1 MRLGYAAMARFI
13 VEGGTPLRGE
23 ITAMGN
29 KNSALPLIAA
39 SLLTSE
45 PVILRNLPRIRDVN
59 GMLEILSGLGATVEW
74 LDPHSVKICAANV
87 GKTSIDPKLSREVRT
102 SLLFA
107 GPMLARFKKVTLGP
121 PGGDVIGRRRTDTH
135 WLALQKFGATLAH
148 DRAGFGLEAAELTGA
163 DILLDEASVT
173 ATENALLCA
182 VLVPGRTVIRNA
194 ASEPHVQELSMVLV
208 QMGARVHGIGTN
220 TLEIRGVPELRGIDH
235 EVWSDHQEVGSFMGL
250 AAMTHGELTVQR
262 CAPQHL
268 AMIRLVFKR
277 LGVDSSVDGDELHVP
292 AKERYVIEQDIGGKI
307 PKVQPQVWPGFP
319 SDLTSMATVFA
330 TQAEGIVLIHEWM
343 YDARM
348 FWLGTLE
355 TMGARLLLADPH
367 RALVVGPTQLYGT
380 DIRSPDIRAGLALLG
395 AALTAKG
402 TSVIDN
408 IDQIDRGY
416 EDIDGRLRGL
426 GAKIE
431 RVA

>member
-1 MRLGYAAMARFI
+1 MARFI

-59 GMLEILSGLGATVEW
+59 GMLEIVAGLGATVEW
-74 LDPHSVKICAANV
+74 LDPHAAKICAANV
-87 GKTSIDPKLSREVRT
+87 NKTTIDPKLSREIRT

-107 GPMLARFKKVTLGP
+107 GPTLARFKKVTLGS

-135 WLALQKFGATLAH
+135 WLALQRFGATLTH
-148 DRAGFGLEAAELTGA
+148 DRTGFGLEAKELAGA
-163 DILLDEASVT
+163 DVLLDEASVT
-173 ATENALLCA
+173 ATENALLCS

-194 ASEPHVQELSMVLV
+194 ASEPHVQELAMVLV

-220 TLEIRGVPELRGIDH
+220 TLEIRGVPELRGVDH

-268 AMIRLVFKR
+268 GMIRAVFKR
-277 LGVDSSVDGDELHVP
+277 LGIDSSIDGDALHVP
-292 AKERYVIEQDIGGKI
+292 AKAQYVIEQDLGGKI
-307 PKVQPQVWPGFP
+307 PKVQSQVWPGFP

-355 TMGARLLLADPH
+355 TMGARLVLADPH
-367 RALVVGPTQLYGT
+367 RAIVVGPSQLYGT
-380 DIRSPDIRAGLALLG
+380 DVQSPDIRAGLALLG
-395 AALTAKG
+395 AALAAKG
-402 TSVIDN
+402 TSVISN
-408 IDQIDRGY
+408 IEQIDRGY

>member
-1 MRLGYAAMARFI
+1 MARFI

-23 ITAMGN
+23 ITAKGN

-45 PVILRNLPRIRDVN
+45 PVTLRNLPRIQDVN
-59 GMLEILSGLGATVEW
+59 GMLEIVSTLGATVEW
-74 LDPHSVKICAANV
+74 LDEHSAKICAANV
-87 GKTSIDPKLSREVRT
+87 NKTAIDPKLSRDIRT

-135 WLALQKFGATLAH
+135 WLALQRFGAKLAH
-148 DRAGFGLEAAELTGA
+148 DRTGFGLEADELAGA

-173 ATENALLCA
+173 ATENALLCS

-220 TLEIRGVPELRGIDH
+220 TLEVRGVPELRGVDH
-235 EVWSDHQEVGSFMGL
+235 EIWSDHQEVGSFMGL

-268 AMIRLVFKR
+268 HMIRAVFKR
-277 LGVDSSVDGDELHVP
+277 LGIDSSVDGDELHVP
-292 AKERYVIEQDIGGKI
+292 AKAHYVIEQDLGGKI

-319 SDLTSMATVFA
+319 SDLTSMATAFA
-330 TQAEGIVLIHEWM
+330 TQAEGTVLIHEWM

-355 TMGARLLLADPH
+355 NMGARLLLADPH
-367 RALVVGPTQLYGT
+367 RALVIGPSQLYGT
-380 DIRSPDIRAGLALLG
+380 EVQSPDIRAGLALLG
-395 AALTAKG
+395 AALAAKG
-402 TSVIDN
+402 TSVINN
-408 IDQIDRGY
+408 IEQIDRGY

>member
-1 MRLGYAAMARFI
+1 MARFI

-23 ITAMGN
+23 ITAKGN

-59 GMLEILSGLGATVEW
+59 GMLEIVSSLGATVEW
-74 LDPHSVKICAANV
+74 LDPRSAKICAANV
-87 GKTSIDPKLSREVRT
+87 NKTTIDPKLSREIRT

-107 GPMLARFKKVTLGP
+107 GPMLARFKKVTLGLS
-121 PGGDVIGRRRTDTH
+121 GGDVIGRRRTDTH
-135 WLALQKFGATLAH
+135 WLALQRFGATFTH
-148 DRAGFGLEAAELTGA
+148 DRTGFGLEAAALAGA
-163 DILLDEASVT
+163 DVLLDEPSVT
-173 ATENALLCA
+173 ATENALLCS

-194 ASEPHVQELSMVLV
+194 ASEPHVQELAMVLV

-220 TLEIRGVPELRGIDH
+220 TLEVRGVPELRGVEH

-250 AAMTHGELTVQR
+250 AAMTHGDLTVQH

-268 AMIRLVFKR
+268 GMIRAVFKR
-277 LGVDSSVDGDELHVP
+277 LGIDSSIDGDELHVP
-292 AKERYVIEQDIGGKI
+292 AKERYVIEQDLGGKI
-307 PKVQPQVWPGFP
+307 PKVQSQVWPGFP
-319 SDLTSMATVFA
+319 SDLTSIATAFA

-348 FWLGTLE
+348 FWLGSLE
-355 TMGARLLLADPH
+355 SMGARLVLADPH
-367 RALVVGPTQLYGT
+367 RAVVIGPSQLYGT
-380 DIRSPDIRAGLALLG
+380 EVQSPDIRAGLALLG
-395 AALTAKG
+395 AALCAKG
-402 TSVIDN
+402 TSVINN
-408 IDQIDRGY
+408 IEQIDRGY

>member
-23 ITAMGN
+23 ITAKGN

-59 GMLEILSGLGATVEW
+59 GMLEIVSGLGATVEW
-74 LDPHSVKICAANV
+74 LDPHSAKICAANV
-87 GKTSIDPKLSREVRT
+87 NKTVIDPKLSREIRT

-135 WLALQKFGATLAH
+135 WLALQSFGAKLSA
-148 DRAGFGLEAAELTGA
+148 DRSGFGLEAKELSGA
-163 DILLDEASVT
+163 DVLLDEASVT
-173 ATENALLCA
+173 ATENALLCS
-182 VLVPGRTVIRNA
+182 VLAPGRTVIRNA
-194 ASEPHVQELSMVLV
+194 ASEPHVQELAMVLV

-220 TLEIRGVPELRGIDH
+220 TLEVRGVPDLRGVDH
-235 EVWSDHQEVGSFMGL
+235 EVWSDHMEVGAFMGL
-250 AAMTHGELTVQR
+250 AAMTHGELSVQR

-268 AMIRLVFKR
+268 SMIRAVFKK
-277 LGVDSSVDGDELHVP
+277 LGVDSSIDGDELHIP
-292 AKERYVIEQDIGGKI
+292 AKERYVIAQDLGGKI
-307 PKVQPQVWPGFP
+307 PTIKSQLWPGFP
-319 SDLTSMATVFA
+319 SDLTSIAAAVA

-343 YDARM
+343 FDGRM
-348 FWLGTLE
+348 FWLGSLE
-355 TMGARLLLADPH
+355 SMGARLVLADPH
-367 RALVVGPTQLYGT
+367 RAVIVGPSQLFGT
-380 DIRSPDIRAGLALLG
+380 ELQSPDIRAGLALLG
-395 AALTAKG
+395 AALCAKG
-402 TSVIDN
+402 TSTINN
-408 IDQIDRGY
+408 IEQIDRGY
-416 EDIDGRLRGL
+416 EDVDGRLRGL

>member
-1 MRLGYAAMARFI
+1 MARFI

-23 ITAMGN
+23 ITAKGN

-45 PVILRNLPRIRDVN
+45 PFILRNLPRIRDVS
-59 GMLEILSGLGATVEW
+59 GMLEILTGLGATVEY
-74 LDPHSVKICAANV
+74 LDPHAVKIVTAGVN
-87 GKTSIDPKLSREVRT
+87 KTTIDPKLSREIRT

-107 GPMLARFKKVTLGP
+107 GPMVARFKKVTLGV
-121 PGGDVIGRRRTDTH
+121 PGGDVIGRRRSDTH
-135 WLALQKFGATLAH
+135 WLALKAFGAELTA
-148 DRAGFGLEAAELTGA
+148 DRAGFGLEAKQLAGA
-163 DILLDEASVT
+163 DVLLDEPSVT
-173 ATENALLCA
+173 ATENALLCS
-182 VLVPGRTVIRNA
+182 VLAPGRTVIRNA
-194 ASEPHVQELSMVLV
+194 ASEPHVQELAMVLV

-220 TLEIRGVPELRGIDH
+220 TLEVRGVPELRGVDH
-235 EVWSDHQEVGSFMGL
+235 EVWSDHMEVGSFMGL
-250 AAMTHGELTVQR
+250 AAMTHGDLTVQK

-268 AMIRLVFKR
+268 GMIRAVFKR
-277 LGVDSSVDGDELHVP
+277 LGVDSSIDGDELHVP
-292 AKERYVIEQDIGGKI
+292 AKERYVIEQDLGGKI
-307 PKVQPQVWPGFP
+307 PKVQSQVWPGFP
-319 SDLTSMATVFA
+319 SDLTSVATAFA

-343 YDARM
+343 FDARM
-348 FWLGTLE
+348 FWLGSLE
-355 TMGARLLLADPH
+355 SMGARLVLADPH
-367 RALVVGPTQLYGT
+367 RAVVVGPSQLYGS

-395 AALTAKG
+395 AALCAKG

-416 EDIDGRLRGL
+416 EDVDGRLRGL